1 MLHFKYAILGV
12 HGLGRNTFETKLEL
26 SKELKY
32 KENFK
37 PCDQS
42 YNSLFEST
50 NDN

>member
-12 HGLGRNTFETKLEL
+12 YGLGSNTFETKLEL

-37 PCDQS
+37 PFDQS

-50 NDN
+50 KHN